1 MVRQGR
7 SLAEIV
13 RLIGP
18 GILYAA
24 AAVGVSHLVQATRT
38 GAVYGF
44 SLTLVI
50 AFACL
55 VKYPGLR
62 FGTDYAVA
70 TGTSLITGYIKQGR
84 LATRLY
90 LINLIFTF
98 LFVPAAIVLV
108 TSGLIKGVSGI
119 EMGDVSMAAVVFLS
133 SAVILI
139 TGHYRVLER
148 ITKALVGIFTVLI
161 VVAVIVIFGKIEWS
175 AGQFIPPVIDRAT
188 LIFIVAITGFMP
200 SPMTAGVMSSMWIC
214 AKAQNTGHLPT
225 LEDAKFDFN
234 LGFATTLL
242 LALCFMLLG
251 AGTMFGSG
259 AEFAPSSGGFAN
271 QLIQLFTQ
279 TIGGWSFW
287 VIGIAAIAVV
297 YSSVLTV
304 IDGNARFIQISLD
317 HFKPD
322 IHKKFGIDRFRVF
335 DLAVL
340 LICAGGLLVLTFLLE
355 SFRTFIDLVSVITA
369 IIAPILAT
377 MNHRAVHSD
386 DVPEASRPTTFMY
399 VWSII
404 GIVVMTVAA
413 VFYLYFRFVA

>member
-1 MVRQGR
+1 MVKQGR

-13 RLIGP
+13 QLIGP

-50 AFACL
+50 AFACFI
-55 VKYPGLR
+55 KYPGLR

-84 LATRLY
+84 LTTLIY
-90 LINLIFTF
+90 LFNLIFTF

-119 EMGDVSMAAVVFLS
+119 EMGDVSMATLVFLS
-133 SAVILI
+133 SAIILI

-148 ITKALVGIFTVLI
+148 IIKALVGIFTILI
-161 VVAVIVIFGKIEWS
+161 VLAVIVIFGKIEWS
-175 AGQFIPPVIDRAT
+175 VGQFMPPVIDRAT

-225 LEDAKFDFN
+225 SEDAKFDFN

-251 AGTMFGSG
+251 AGIMFGSG

-304 IDGNARFIQISLD
+304 VDGNARFIQISLD

-322 IHKKFGIDRFRVF
+322 IHEKLGIDRSRVF

-340 LICAGGLLVLTFLLE
+340 LICAGGLLVLTFLLQ

-377 MNHRAVHSD
+377 MNHWAVHSD
-386 DVPEASRPTTFMY
+386 DVPEASRPTRLMY
-399 VWSII
+399 VWSIT
-404 GIVVMTVAA
+404 GIIVMTVVT

>member
-84 LATRLY
+84 LATLLY

-161 VVAVIVIFGKIEWS
+161 VVAVTVIFGKIEWS

-335 DLAVL
+335 DLAVM